1 MQRQSVVAGQ
11 FYSDNPA
18 ELRRHVE
25 SFLAGG
31 AVASSGLESR
41 EVMGLMAPHAGYIYS
56 GAIAG
61 ETFAAAEVPDSVI
74 LLGPNH
80 RGIGHPR
87 ALYSQGSWITPLG
100 AVAIDENLAQ
110 LILAA
115 DPAIDTDISAH
126 QYEHS
131 LEVIL
136 PFLQL
141 CNPQVK
147 IVPLSLSTL
156 PFSDLEQM
164 AQHLS
169 GVIKNYP
176 KKVLIVASSDMTHY
190 EAANVARKKD
200 MYALEALLQLDAKQ
214 LYQRVQSQQISMCGV
229 TAVVLMLLTLSACGA
244 QHTELIRYGNSGEVS
259 GDMNEVVGYAGAV
272 IS

>member
-1 MQRQSVVAGQ
+1 MQRQPVVAGQ
-11 FYSDNPA
+11 FYSDDPV

-31 AVASSGLESR
+31 GLAKPAL
-41 EVMGLMAPHAGYIYS
+41 GLMAPHAGYIYS

-61 ETFAAAEVPDSVI
+61 ETFAAVDVPDSII

-87 ALYSQGSWITPLG
+87 ALYSQGSWLTPLG
-100 AVAIDENLAQ
+100 EVAIDENLAQ

-115 DPAIDTDISAH
+115 DPSIDDDISAH
-126 QYEHS
+126 RYEHS
-131 LEVIL
+131 LEVML

-141 CNPQVK
+141 RNPQVK
-147 IVPLSLSTL
+147 IVPLSLSSL
-156 PFSDLEQM
+156 PFADLEQM

-176 KKVLIVASSDMTHY
+176 EKVLIVASSDMTHY
-190 EAANVARKKD
+190 EAADVAQKKD
-200 MYALEALLQLDAKQ
+200 MYALEALLKLDAGQ
-214 LYQRVQSQQISMCGV
+214 LYQRVQAQRISMCGV
-229 TAVVLMLLTLSACGA
+229 TAVALMLLTLSACGA
-244 QHTELIRYGNSGEVS
+244 RRAELIRYANSGEVS
-259 GDMNEVVGYAGAV
+259 GDMNEVVGYAGVV
-272 IS
+272 IC